1 MTIIQIKLR
10 FRKSPPYR
18 EIIVIL
24 IAYAQITFGAR
35 WKYERKMN
43 GDFVEEWRKLW
54 KTQEKDSKNSLSGR
68 LMSRSGCCCGW
79 QRGSFDKEITGSGH
93 ALPVIFFAYS

>member
-1 MTIIQIKLR
+1 VTIIQIKLR

-43 GDFVEEWRKLW
+43 GVFVEKGRK
-54 KTQEKDSKNSLSGR
+54 
-68 LMSRSGCCCGW
+68 
-79 QRGSFDKEITGSGH
+79 
-93 ALPVIFFAYS
+93 

>member
-1 MTIIQIKLR
+1 MITQIEITRQTRNVTIIQIKLR

-43 GDFVEEWRKLW
+43 GVFVEKGRK
-54 KTQEKDSKNSLSGR
+54 
-68 LMSRSGCCCGW
+68 
-79 QRGSFDKEITGSGH
+79 
-93 ALPVIFFAYS
+93 